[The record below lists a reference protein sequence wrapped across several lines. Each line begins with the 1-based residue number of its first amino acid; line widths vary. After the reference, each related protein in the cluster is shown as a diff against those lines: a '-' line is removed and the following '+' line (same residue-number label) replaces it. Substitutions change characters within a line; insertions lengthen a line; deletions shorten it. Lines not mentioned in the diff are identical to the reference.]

1 MNVLESSKRE
11 RERERERELEK
22 KRELARM
29 FLNVREKKKIK
40 EQVGGIEIGWTH
52 VWRRKT
58 RKKKMKKR
66 NENIW
71 MRMN

>member
-1 MNVLESSKRE
+1 MLLKRE
-11 RERERERELEK
+11 RERERERERVGEK
-22 KRELARM
+22 KERMRVAGM

-40 EQVGGIEIGWTH
+40 KGLGWVEIGWTR

-58 RKKKMKKR
+58 RKKKKKKR
-66 NENIW
+66 NENVW

>member
-1 MNVLESSKRE
+1 
-11 RERERERELEK
+11 
-22 KRELARM
+22 M

-40 EQVGGIEIGWTH
+40 EQVGGIEIGWMH
-52 VWRRKT
+52 VWRRKN

-66 NENIW
+66 NENVW